1 MFIHEFGSLTDWISD
16 TFSQGH
22 TDLQSLVMCLDHRA
36 AHMSLVA
43 ETNVCNAHMNRP
55 GRIEMPEQIHKV
67 AAIVL
72 HDTAQPFLVSPIP
85 ELAHIPGI
93 TAVNGLG
100 TDVEVPNQ
108 NDSPTGSQ
116 TGLHAAL
123 QRLFNQEKTKNQ
135 CMSGGQAE

>member
-1 MFIHEFGSLTDWISD
+1 MFP
-16 TFSQGH
+16 
-22 TDLQSLVMCLDHRA
+22 C
-36 AHMSLVA
+36 MSWVV
-43 ETNVCNAHMNRP
+43 ETNVCCAHMNRP

-72 HDTAQPFLVSPIP
+72 HDTAQPFLISPIP

-108 NDSPTGSQ
+108 NDSPAGSQ
-116 TGLHAAL
+116 TSLHAAL
-123 QRLFNQEKTKNQ
+123 QRLFRQEKTKKSI
-135 CMSGGQAE
+135 SGGQAE